1 MRLEKKKRDFSA
13 HDPVPFVSVPRF
25 QIDLAILMGV
35 YKQRDLD
42 LNPRNFPALI
52 KKGPLHIEI
61 DYKNELTIS
70 FLKKKKRSI
79 I

>member
-1 MRLEKKKRDFSA
+1 MSLEKKKRDFSA

-52 KKGPLHIEI
+52 KSPLHIEI
-61 DYKNELTIS
+61 DYKNALTIS
-70 FLKKKKRSI
+70 FLKKEA
-79 I
+79 